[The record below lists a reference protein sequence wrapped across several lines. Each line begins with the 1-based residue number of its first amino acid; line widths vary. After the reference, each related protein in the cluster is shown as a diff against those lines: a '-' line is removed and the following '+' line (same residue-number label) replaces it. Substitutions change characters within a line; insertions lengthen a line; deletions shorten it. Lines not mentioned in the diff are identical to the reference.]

1 MAEGR
6 QIDLS
11 TMGVEELTN
20 LKTQHESVTKI
31 RVVLLYLFVHV
42 C

>member
-20 LKTQHESVTKI
+20 LKTQLESV
-31 RVVLLYLFVHV
+31 RLGGYLAE
-42 C
+42 